1 MYLLLLGDY
10 AYRLP
15 NENEEGG
22 IWIAYEGPEAAAN
35 KAAYAKSK
43 GLGGIAVDDL
53 TLDDFHGV
61 CTRNKYS
68 ILRAAVTAF

>member
-1 MYLLLLGDY
+1 MISGDY

-15 NENEEGG
+15 DENEEGG
-22 IWIAYEGPEAAAN
+22 VWIAYESPESAAT

-53 TLDDFHGV
+53 TLDDFRGT
-61 CTRNKYS
+61 CSRNKYA
-68 ILRAAVTAF
+68 ILKAAVSAL